1 MFSPF
6 RKRKKDRTD
15 QFQQAQE
22 ALGQSLSYLV
32 DVERFQPVVEET
44 VRGHRRLQRE
54 NHFQERIA
62 LAYRGES

>member
-1 MFSPF
+1 MFPLF
-6 RKRKKDRTD
+6 KKRKKDRHD

-44 VRGHRRLQRE
+44 VRGHRKLQLE
-54 NHFQERIA
+54 NHFQERID
-62 LAYRGES
+62 LAYRQR